1 MARHRPPSSNTKS
14 RSYYNAL
21 CWQLGHHLENLS
33 DSQLARIV
41 RTLTPE
47 EIDLF
52 WDRID
57 GELEGVLARYLDD
70 EQLLAMPDD
79 EHHYFTPQRLATLK
93 QIREKILALGFDPP
107 ASRNRMDAR
116 NKRCQAGLKERLK
129 RLGRPDRQEQQVEQ
143 KDHNEE
149 LSEEMLG
156 MLSLLPDT
164 TLQAFIDQLDDY
176 QRVLLTRWASD
187 GTKAV
192 IYRLLPQEEVVELE
206 TYPVGPI
213 RESELYAEL
222 AGFYEILKRLDPKPA
237 TGKKRE
243 RLLRR
248 KERLGRQLEQAR
260 EKRVRQAEQKR
271 MREEMPVLAD
281 LELLTRQQL
290 ADKLYHTNL
299 LCRRHSVHDEEYRDR
314 PELNLWLASAVKR
327 EKNRLTRWALQVL
340 QRSATP
346 ENPPQDLRSAVRERK
361 LELLTDFCR
370 KGFNGNRHVLTWS
383 EEQALLN
390 IEHDCEPANLIRP
403 SFDGYSYRQFLQKLL
418 YWEEICT
425 SKGPEELSRLIEQ
438 EHSPLLRTVLA
449 VAAETHPLA
458 ACLPILLENFR
469 NQQQDKQEL
478 LLAFA
483 RRNSSSGME
492 NPHSME
498 NLHDLM
504 LDTYQKLHFR
514 RIPGIA
520 RLNSC
525 RYAPLRH
532 LRLQGGLDTL
542 SRLQVCCK
550 VLAFLYH
557 YRKHG
562 TASTQPLVDASSPFF
577 KNCFQATI
585 EYCEGGRGKYRLA
598 DRLEQIADEQ
608 CALLE
613 ANCRAAAALFP
624 WIGPWYDPQRYA
636 EERARYGNPE
646 PAVLPD
652 NRYSLEQ
659 FTTTELA
666 ARIEAYNRICSGKLP
681 YLMLELSPL
690 DLRLP
695 PDTPTDQEQVPF
707 LYYLVTMVVDGGNPR
722 ELDQAMQTALPIMAR
737 QFREKARYVTW
748 GLSAYFEHGPSLLE
762 IVYRYCLEERP

>member
-1 MARHRPPSSNTKS
+1 MARHRPPSSNHKS
-14 RSYYNAL
+14 RAYYNAL
-21 CWQLGHHLENLS
+21 CWQVERYLLNLP
-33 DSQLARIV
+33 DRQLARII
-41 RTLTPE
+41 RPLTHE
-47 EIDLF
+47 EIELL

-57 GELEGVLARYLDD
+57 GELEGLLARYLDD

-107 ASRNRMDAR
+107 TVRDRMDAR
-116 NKRCQAGLKERLK
+116 NKRCQAELKERLK

-143 KDHNEE
+143 KDPNEE
-149 LSEEMLG
+149 LAEEMLG
-156 MLSLLPDT
+156 MLSLLPDA
-164 TLQAFIDQLDDY
+164 TLRAFIDQLDEY

-187 GTKAV
+187 GTKGV
-192 IYRLLPQEEVVELE
+192 VYRLLPQEEIIELE
-206 TYPVGPI
+206 TYPVGPK

-222 AGFYEILKRLDPKPA
+222 AGFYELLKRLDPKPA

-243 RLLRR
+243 QLLKR
-248 KERLGRQLEQAR
+248 KERLGKQVEKAR
-260 EKRVRQAEQKR
+260 EKRERQAEQKR
-271 MREEMPVLAD
+271 MREGIPVVAD

-290 ADKLYHTNL
+290 AAKLLHTNL
-299 LCRRHSVHDEEYRDR
+299 LCRRHAVHDEEYRDR
-314 PELNLWLASAVKR
+314 PELNLWLTAAVKR
-327 EKNRLTRWALQVL
+327 EKNLLTRWALQVL
-340 QRSATP
+340 QRTADPAT
-346 ENPPQDLRSAVRERK
+346 PPQDTRQAVRQRK
-361 LELLTDFCR
+361 FDLLTEFCNQ
-370 KGFNGNRHVLTWS
+370 KSFSGKKNVLTWS
-383 EEQALLN
+383 EKQALLN
-390 IEHDCEPANLIRP
+390 NGPDCEPANLIRP
-403 SFDGYSYRQFLQKLL
+403 SFDAYSYQQFLQKLL

-438 EHSPLLRTVLA
+438 ELSPLLRTVLA

-469 NQQQDKQEL
+469 NQLQDKHEL

-483 RRNSSSGME
+483 RRNSSSSME

-504 LDTYQKLHFR
+504 LDTHQKLHFR

-585 EYCEGGRGKYRLA
+585 DYCEGGRGKYRLA

-646 PAVLPD
+646 PAAQPD
-652 NRYSLEQ
+652 SRYSLEQ
-659 FTTTELA
+659 FTPMELA

-748 GLSAYFEHGPSLLE
+748 GLSTYFEHGPALLE
-762 IVYRYCLEERP
+762 TVYRYCLEK